1 MTITY
6 INTGSSANAGN
17 GDTLRL
23 AFTKI
28 NSNFSELVDQ
38 LSAIEVGSTSTL
50 VAGTYTFALSNTGT
64 ISLNGAPFVS
74 GSGATGATGPQGAGF
89 SDLTST
95 SSNSISTGTLTF
107 TVNQT
112 QGVESAFMGG
122 QYVLAYAGAPG
133 SVTGGVY
140 GYIDYYYGNTF
151 IVNSEEV
158 LFGSGTTSS
167 WYFELTGAKGING
180 TIGIDGA
187 TGATGPAGP
196 TNTATTAT
204 LGGVIIGHN
213 LAVTLAGTLSAITSV
228 ISDVAPA
235 NPIEGDQWWDSVL
248 GRGFVYYDGLW
259 IEMSPNVGAVGPA
272 GATGAGATGATG
284 VQGATGEKGATGS
297 TGPVGATGLQGS
309 TGQVGA
315 TGQKGATGSTGPV
328 GATGLQGSTGQIGAT
343 GQLGA
348 TGATGYQGTTGA
360 TGPQGIS
367 LVLIG
372 STATVTTSTVGFGS
386 PGQGWINTTDGDV
399 YFWNTLTTLW
409 ENIGPIVGPAG
420 GPGPD
425 GATGMYGA
433 TGATGPAGDIGA
445 TGLQGATGFNGN
457 DGATGATGPAG
468 DIGATGL
475 DGATG
480 FNGNDGATGA
490 TGPDGATGLTGAT
503 GSGDLGKF
511 VIVDDPGLAIL
522 STTGTGY
529 DIVIAATQ
537 GEGAQYISIPNNEN
551 AALGNNL
558 IIGTSTAT
566 SAVRIWSDASAWTF
580 GTDGVLTLP
589 PDGIIKAPDNDG
601 GTSAHIK
608 FYAAGGEGYDDNTS
622 STSGDI
628 DIVAGVD
635 GGYDNDNTYGNF
647 NIGNIRLKTSA
658 FTGQPV
664 NEWKFGWDGTLTAPG
679 HILPDTN
686 LAYDLGSTSSQWR
699 SIHVGTGTIY
709 IGGVALSVNQDN
721 YVTVDGNPIITV
733 NTTGNFT
740 VQGDTNI
747 VLGAVVISNTA
758 PAATTPGSQWFD
770 TVEGRTYVATGGVWL
785 DASPTQIPSPETYL
799 DGLAIDGTVI
809 GTANVD
815 GDAIVIDGGDNTKLT
830 VSNNSVTIQVPGS
843 LTRPYWAAEFGGIT
857 TAVTTS
863 SLTIGTGAF
872 YDSQGN
878 VYVLGG
884 VQFDTNEFFGLDSLL
899 LKYDTN
905 GNLLWSRTWHDD
917 SGANCGAVNQAFAID
932 SNDKIYWLATAVE
945 EGFGCWTGYM
955 DTEGNLGLGGVAQGS
970 LGFLD
975 GNFAGADIACDNS
988 GNYYLAGVFFDYV
1001 NNTQTPV
1008 VIKVDGDNGVPI
1020 WTGNIIPEDFESL
1033 PADGTYRAVTV
1044 NPATG
1049 DVWAIGDYYDGGLRA
1064 MLSKWDIN
1072 GTHQWT
1078 KELVTTTG
1086 DVASAVIY
1094 NGGYVYTIVN
1104 DDPDQKAVV
1113 SKFDTDGVLIWAS
1126 FLAVGAIDPIPNNF
1140 GDYSTGAYDLSFDS
1154 VGNVYVTGTIPY
1166 ETELPQL
1173 WITKL
1178 DPANGEMLYSRMLAT
1193 TEGSLIIDQG
1203 TLGSSLVGHRVGD
1216 IYQDTI
1222 VVTAITPSD
1231 IDDSTGTNALRVMVA
1246 QLPIDGSVTGT
1257 FDNID
1262 IIDIT
1267 SDIDSICSTGTYTV
1281 TTLVWSTG
1289 TSTAIYSTSS
1299 ISVSYVTDVIGLTG
1313 ETIALGSG
1321 TASGTTTTNT
1331 WTFVNNNIILPPGGD
1346 ILDSYGNS
1354 VLADIYIALPSWI
1367 TVVADTE
1374 HLPTLNTDYGW
1385 DSSGAWST
1393 NATILEE
1400 EPFAGNGTSFPFRT
1414 TFSIP
1419 NDTKSVTT
1427 VDFVVNDLE
1436 ESDFGITVFASGTNP
1451 TWVWEGSGSS
1461 IDAKYTPTEL
1471 NGISGGAGGGEG
1483 WTPPSL
1489 GTYRA
1494 RLTVDP
1500 TGPGTADITLETLTT
1515 GGTVLDTMTYTETE
1529 FFNTNYKIGFASDN
1543 DGGVNK
1549 TYFKNLTIN
1558 IDNGATVYTDTLM
1571 NGNSVGGST
1580 TALGDRLTAGSN
1592 SVILSSTGTLT
1603 LPNGSSIS
1611 DGMGAIR
1618 LEPSGASSSTQALLI
1633 YPTAVD
1639 GNHIHLTAG
1648 GGETDLYLG
1657 SDIQYVKVDHSG
1669 SIVVGTVGANTSTW
1683 TFGTDGVLTLS
1694 TASTILG
1701 SSEDPNV
1708 YIETAT
1714 TSTTSTW
1721 TFGTDGILTLPA
1733 ATPVIKGGGTGTDVT
1748 IVASTGTNPANW
1760 TFGAD
1765 GSTTFPQGSTIGET
1779 TTTTI
1784 ISPPGASAGQ
1794 SFVIRPTGAINTE
1807 SSHIHLVSGNP
1818 TTVDLY
1824 LGDDVQ
1830 YVKIEKNGGNVVI
1843 GTDNNNNHWTF
1854 GTLGDLTLPYDGGIT
1869 FSDSSTQSTA
1879 WLGGGSSSLATTANN
1894 SNYFN
1899 IGNFINNGSL
1909 DINYTAFT
1917 GDYGI
1922 DFDISY
1928 QAPLD
1933 GTKGVT
1939 VGAVETPLILSTG
1952 TVILKTDISSSTSTW
1967 TFGTDGVLTIP
1978 GNIYKETDTSIV
1990 VGVPLIPITTV
2001 AINAVDY
2008 QAPFWR
2014 MFVSSNAYPN
2024 LGIDATTGT
2033 IVTTSWG
2040 DIEATVQQIQDDRV
2054 GSSQWVFYVDQD
2066 VTEYFTPGDTA
2077 TFGPGAKTWTFG
2089 ANGLTTFPVIDGTK
2103 TLWGAVDE
2111 DFYIKTTTTEPGND
2125 ADLEVSA
2132 ADDLRLYAEYGD
2144 IDLYGNSISIHTD
2157 WANTNSDYQWVFGQD
2172 STLTFP
2178 DETVQTTAYT
2188 GIAATA
2194 TTSST
2199 AASVGYIGM
2208 PQNSTSTNY
2217 GLLIGDMGKH
2227 VYVTSTS
2234 TVTVPSYTSV
2244 DFPIGTTIAVV
2255 AGTGASVSIA
2265 ITTDTMYLAG
2275 TGTTGTRTLAAF
2287 GMATLVKV
2295 AQSTWFISGV
2305 GLT

>member
-74 GSGATGATGPQGAGF
+74 GAGATGATGPQGAGF

-122 QYVLAYAGAPG
+122 QYVLAYAGTLG
-133 SVTGGVY
+133 NVQGGVY
-140 GYIDYYYGNTF
+140 GQIFSYSDQTLVLSSY
-151 IVNSEEV
+151 EV

-180 TIGIDGA
+180 TIGINGT

-315 TGQKGATGSTGPV
+315 TGQLGATGSTGPV

-372 STATVTTSTVGFGS
+372 STATVTTSTVGLGS

-475 DGATG
+475 QGATG

-529 DIVIAATQ
+529 DIVIAASQ
-537 GEGAQYISIPNNEN
+537 GEGAQYIIIPNNEN

-558 IIGTSTAT
+558 VIGTSTAT
-566 SAVRIWSDASAWTF
+566 SAVQIQSYGSSWIFDST
-580 GTDGVLTLP
+580 GTLILP
-589 PDGIIKAPDNDG
+589 SVDSVIKAQNNTG
-601 GTSAHIK
+601 GTGGYIK
-608 FYAAGGEGYDDNTS
+608 FYAAGGEGFDDNTS
-622 STSGDI
+622 PTSGDI

-635 GGYDNDNTYGNF
+635 GGDEDDHPAGLD
-647 NIGNIRLKTSA
+647 IGNIRLKTSSY
-658 FTGQPV
+658 TGQSV

-679 HILPDTN
+679 HIVPDTN
-686 LAYDLGSTSSQWR
+686 LAYDLGSTASQWR
-699 SIHVGTGTIY
+699 SIYVGTGTIY
-709 IGGVALSVNQDN
+709 IGGVALGVNRDN
-721 YVTVDGNPIITV
+721 YVTVDGNPIITINTAGNLTIQGDV
-733 NTTGNFT
+733 NIGTVTVSDTAPTATTGT
-740 VQGDTNI
+740 
-747 VLGAVVISNTA
+747 
-758 PAATTPGSQWFD
+758 QWFD

-884 VQFDTNEFFGLDSLL
+884 VQFDSNEFFGLDSLL

-917 SGANCGAVNQAFAID
+917 SGANCGAINQAFAID
-932 SNDKIYWLATAVE
+932 SNDRIYWLATAVE

-1020 WTGNIIPEDFESL
+1020 WTGSIVPEDFEDL
-1033 PADGTYRAVTV
+1033 PADGQYRAVTV

-1072 GTHQWT
+1072 GSHQWT
-1078 KELVTTTG
+1078 KELVTATG
-1086 DVASAVIY
+1086 DVSSAVIY
-1094 NGGYVYTIVN
+1094 NSGYVYTIVN
-1104 DDPDQKAVV
+1104 DDPDAKAVV

-1126 FLAVGAIDPIPNNF
+1126 FLAVGALDPIPSEI
-1140 GDYSTGAYDLSFDS
+1140 GDYSTGAYDLSFDAS
-1154 VGNVYVTGTIPY
+1154 GNVYVTGTIPGPPAGQ
-1166 ETELPQL
+1166 PQL

-1193 TEGSLIIDQG
+1193 TEGSVIVDQG
-1203 TLGSSLVGHRVGD
+1203 LGGNSLTGHRVGD
-1216 IYQDTI
+1216 IYEDTI
-1222 VVTAITPSD
+1222 VVTAVTESD
-1231 IDDSTGTNALRVMVA
+1231 IDDSTGTGAFRVIVA

-1321 TASGTTTTNT
+1321 TASGSTTTNT
-1331 WTFVNNNIILPPGGD
+1331 WTFVNNNIILPIGGD

-1354 VLADIYIALPSWI
+1354 VLGDRYIALPSWI

-1385 DSSGAWST
+1385 DSDGAWST

-1451 TWVWEGSGSS
+1451 TWEWEGSGSS

-1471 NGISGGAGGGEG
+1471 YGISGDAGGGEG
-1483 WTPPSL
+1483 WTPLSL

-1494 RLTVDP
+1494 RLTVEP
-1500 TGPGTADITLETLTT
+1500 TGTGTAAIELVTMDTSNN
-1515 GGTVLDTMTYTETE
+1515 VLDTMTYTETE
-1529 FFNTNYKIGFASDN
+1529 FFNTSYKIGFASDN

-1592 SVILSSTGTLT
+1592 SVVLSSTGTLT
-1603 LPNGSSIS
+1603 LPNGGIIS

-1618 LEPSGASSSTQALLI
+1618 LEPADASSATQALLI
-1633 YPTAVD
+1633 YPTVID

-1657 SDIQYVKVDHSG
+1657 SDDQYVKVDHSG
-1669 SIVVGTVGANTSTW
+1669 TIVVGTLGANTSTW
-1683 TFGTDGVLTLS
+1683 TFGTDGNLTLPLDSTIQTIGDESSATLQWMPTGGGVS
-1694 TASTILG
+1694 TATAVIVSSNGVTIVTDAPGNENEWLFGTDGSTTFPNDTILG
-1701 SSEDPNV
+1701 TGLDPNV
-1708 YIETAT
+1708 YIETLT
-1714 TSTTSTW
+1714 TSTTNTW
-1721 TFGTDGILTLPA
+1721 TFA
-1733 ATPVIKGGGTGTDVT
+1733 
-1748 IVASTGTNPANW
+1748 
-1760 TFGAD
+1760 AD
-1765 GSTTFPQGSTIGET
+1765 GGLTFPDSTVQT
-1779 TTTTI
+1779 TAW
-1784 ISPPGASAGQ
+1784 P
-1794 SFVIRPTGAINTE
+1794 
-1807 SSHIHLVSGNP
+1807 
-1818 TTVDLY
+1818 
-1824 LGDDVQ
+1824 
-1830 YVKIEKNGGNVVI
+1830 GGN
-1843 GTDNNNNHWTF
+1843 N
-1854 GTLGDLTLPYDGGIT
+1854 
-1869 FSDSSTQSTA
+1869 SSVS
-1879 WLGGGSSSLATTANN
+1879 TTANS

-1899 IGNFINNGSL
+1899 IGNFINNASL

-1928 QAPLD
+1928 QVPLD

-1939 VGAVETPLILSTG
+1939 VGAVETPLIISTG

-1967 TFGTDGVLTIP
+1967 TFGTDG
-1978 GNIYKETDTSIV
+1978 
-1990 VGVPLIPITTV
+1990 
-2001 AINAVDY
+2001 A
-2008 QAPFWR
+2008 
-2014 MFVSSNAYPN
+2014 
-2024 LGIDATTGT
+2024 
-2033 IVTTSWG
+2033 
-2040 DIEATVQQIQDDRV
+2040 
-2054 GSSQWVFYVDQD
+2054 
-2066 VTEYFTPGDTA
+2066 
-2077 TFGPGAKTWTFG
+2077 
-2089 ANGLTTFPVIDGTK
+2089 
-2103 TLWGAVDE
+2103 
-2111 DFYIKTTTTEPGND
+2111 
-2125 ADLEVSA
+2125 
-2132 ADDLRLYAEYGD
+2132 
-2144 IDLYGNSISIHTD
+2144 
-2157 WANTNSDYQWVFGQD
+2157 
-2172 STLTFP
+2172 LTFP
-2178 DETVQTTAYT
+2178 DSTVQTTAWTGTVAYSNITGAPTTSAYASTYT
-2188 GIAATA
+2188 GWFKAAGTVVQLDTLLA
-2194 TTSST
+2194 RITSTGTMQISST
-2199 AASVGYIGM
+2199 IIETVSFGAAFAWNGVRNKGATMSSFGQGGTNWVNPGDWLNISNTPLDNDFEVATVSVFKLGGTGSLYRITYVG
-2208 PQNSTSTNY
+2208 STNN
-2217 GLLIGDMGKH
+2217 GW
-2227 VYVTSTS
+2227 
-2234 TVTVPSYTSV
+2234 
-2244 DFPIGTTIAVV
+2244 AVN
-2255 AGTGASVSIA
+2255 IE
-2265 ITTDTMYLAG
+2265 
-2275 TGTTGTRTLAAF
+2275 R
-2287 GMATLVKV
+2287 
-2295 AQSTWFISGV
+2295 V
-2305 GLT
+2305 GLGTA

>member
-74 GSGATGATGPQGAGF
+74 GAGATGATGPQGAGF

-204 LGGVIIGHN
+204 LGGVIVGHN

-309 TGQVGA
+309 TGQIGA
-315 TGQKGATGSTGPV
+315 TGQLGAT
-328 GATGLQGSTGQIGAT
+328 GATGLVGSTGIQGSTGQVGAT

-348 TGATGYQGTTGA
+348 TGATGYQGSTGA
-360 TGPQGIS
+360 TGPQGVS

-372 STATVTTSTVGFGS
+372 STDTVTTSTVGLGS

-433 TGATGPAGDIGA
+433 TGATGPAGDVGA

-457 DGATGATGPAG
+457 DGATGAIGPAG

-511 VIVDDPGLAIL
+511 VIVDDPSLAIL
-522 STTGTGY
+522 STTGTSY
-529 DIVIAATQ
+529 DIVISPTL
-537 GEGAQYISIPNNEN
+537 GDGLGQYITIPNNEN

-558 IIGTSTAT
+558 VIGTSTAT
-566 SAVRIWSDASAWTF
+566 SAVQIQSNSSAWIFDST
-580 GTDGVLTLP
+580 GTLILP
-589 PDGIIKAPDNDG
+589 SVDSIIKAQNNTG
-601 GTSAHIK
+601 GTGGYIK
-608 FYAAGGEGYDDNTS
+608 FYAAGGEGGSDNTS
-622 STSGDI
+622 PTSGDI

-635 GGYDNDNTYGNF
+635 DGAEDDHLYGGLD
-647 NIGNIRLKTSA
+647 IGNIRLKTSSY
-658 FTGQPV
+658 TGQPV

-686 LAYDLGSTSSQWR
+686 LTYDLGSTASQWR
-699 SIHVGTGTIY
+699 SIYVGTGTIY
-709 IGGVALSVNQDN
+709 IGGVALGVNRDN
-721 YVTVDGNPIITV
+721 YVTVDGNPIITINTAGNLTIQGDV
-733 NTTGNFT
+733 NIGTVTVSDTAPTATTGT
-740 VQGDTNI
+740 
-747 VLGAVVISNTA
+747 
-758 PAATTPGSQWFD
+758 QWFD

-809 GTANVD
+809 GTADVN

-843 LTRPYWAAEFGGIT
+843 LTRTYWAAEFGGIT

-863 SLTIGTGAF
+863 SAAIGTGAF

-884 VQFDTNEFFGLDSLL
+884 VQFNTNEMFGLDSLL

-932 SNDKIYWLATAVE
+932 SNDRIYWLATALDPT
-945 EGFGCWTGYM
+945 FGCWTGYM
-955 DTEGNLGLGGVAQGS
+955 DTEGNLGLGGIAQAS
-970 LGFLD
+970 LGFID
-975 GNFAGADIACDNS
+975 GAFAGIDIACDNS
-988 GNYYLAGVFFDYV
+988 GNYYLAGAFYDG
-1001 NNTQTPV
+1001 NEIPA
-1008 VIKVDGDNGVPI
+1008 VIKVDGDSGVPI
-1020 WTGNIIPEDFESL
+1020 WTGSIIPEDFESL
-1033 PADGTYRAVTV
+1033 PSEGVYRAVTV

-1072 GTHQWT
+1072 GSHQWT

-1086 DVASAVIY
+1086 DVAAAVIY

-1104 DDPDQKAVV
+1104 DDPDQKAVI

-1126 FLAVGAIDPIPNNF
+1126 FLAVGALDPIPNEF
-1140 GDYSTGAYDLSFDS
+1140 GGLNTGAYDLSFDS
-1154 VGNVYVTGTIPY
+1154 VGNVYVTGTIPGPPAGQ
-1166 ETELPQL
+1166 PQL

-1178 DPANGEMLYSRMLAT
+1178 DPVTGEMLYSRV
-1193 TEGSLIIDQG
+1193 LITNAGLVIYDNFSFG
-1203 TLGSSLVGHRVGD
+1203 LGASGHRVGD

-1222 VVTAITPSD
+1222 VVTAVTESD
-1231 IDDSTGTNALRVMVA
+1231 IDDNTSTNALRVIVA

-1262 IIDIT
+1262 IVNAT
-1267 SDIDSICSTGTYTV
+1267 SEIDSICSTGTYTV

-1289 TSTAIYSTSS
+1289 TSTAITSTSS
-1299 ISVSYVTDVIGLTG
+1299 ISVSYVTDVVGLTG

-1321 TASGTTTTNT
+1321 TAGGTTTTNT
-1331 WTFVNNNIILPPGGD
+1331 WTFVNNNIILPIGGD

-1354 VLADIYIALPSWI
+1354 VLGDRYIALPSWI

-1393 NATILEE
+1393 NATILGVE
-1400 EPFAGNGTSFPFRT
+1400 EPEGTSFPFRT

-1451 TWVWEGSGSS
+1451 TWEWGGSGSS

-1471 NGISGGAGGGEG
+1471 NGISGGAGGGEE
-1483 WTPPSL
+1483 WIPPSL

-1500 TGPGTADITLETLTT
+1500 TGPGTADITLETLST

-1529 FFNTNYKIGFASDN
+1529 FFNTSYKIGFASDN

-1592 SVILSSTGTLT
+1592 SVVLSSTGTLT
-1603 LPNGSSIS
+1603 LPSGGVIS
-1611 DGMGAIR
+1611 EVGGAFGGAIR
-1618 LEPSGASSSTQALLI
+1618 LEPSGASSSTQALVI
-1633 YPTAVD
+1633 YPTAGVD

-1648 GGETDLYLG
+1648 GGGTDLYLG
-1657 SDIQYVKVDHSG
+1657 DDDQYVKVDHSG
-1669 SIVVGTVGANTSTW
+1669 TVVIGTLGANTSTW

-1701 SSEDPNV
+1701 NSTDPNV

-1714 TSTTSTW
+1714 TATTSTW
-1721 TFGTDGILTLPA
+1721 TFGTDGVLTLPA

-1748 IVASTGTNPANW
+1748 IVASTGSNTSTW
-1760 TFGAD
+1760 TFAAD
-1765 GSTTFPQGSTIGET
+1765 GGITFPDATVQTTAYIPGGGGDATGVSRSDDNLIIRLTDPNDDGLELRSIVVDDNDMDVSSTVLGANGFIIRTNSNDSQKEWQFDNAGSITFPDGTTSTGAVIRAAQSSSYIIQTLGSAEASPSNVLSTFEFGVDGTLTLPQGSIISET
-1779 TTTTI
+1779 ATTTI

-1807 SSHIHLVSGNP
+1807 SSHIHLVSGDP
-1818 TTVDLY
+1818 ATVDLF
-1824 LGDDVQ
+1824 LGDDDQ
-1830 YVKIEKNGGNVVI
+1830 YVKIEKNAGNVVV

-1854 GTLGDLTLPYDGGIT
+1854 GTDGGLTLPYDG
-1869 FSDSSTQSTA
+1869 
-1879 WLGGGSSSLATTANN
+1879 
-1894 SNYFN
+1894 
-1899 IGNFINNGSL
+1899 
-1909 DINYTAFT
+1909 DIKS
-1917 GDYGI
+1917 I
-1922 DFDISY
+1922 
-1928 QAPLD
+1928 
-1933 GTKGVT
+1933 
-1939 VGAVETPLILSTG
+1939 
-1952 TVILKTDISSSTSTW
+1952 
-1967 TFGTDGVLTIP
+1967 
-1978 GNIYKETDTSIV
+1978 TDTSIV
-1990 VGVPLIPITTV
+1990 VGVPPVAENV

-2033 IVTTSWG
+2033 TVTTSWG
-2040 DIEATVQQIQDDRV
+2040 TPVTATIQQIQDDRV
-2054 GSSQWVFYVDQD
+2054 NSSQWVFYVDQN
-2066 VTEYFTPGDTA
+2066 VTTGFTPGNTA
-2077 TFGPGAKTWTFG
+2077 TFGTVTKNWTFG
-2089 ANGLTTFPVIDGTK
+2089 TDG
-2103 TLWGAVDE
+2103 GV
-2111 DFYIKTTTTEPGND
+2111 
-2125 ADLEVSA
+2125 
-2132 ADDLRLYAEYGD
+2132 
-2144 IDLYGNSISIHTD
+2144 
-2157 WANTNSDYQWVFGQD
+2157 
-2172 STLTFP
+2172 TFP
-2178 DETVQTTAYT
+2178 DATVQTTAFLGT
-2188 GIAATA
+2188 GTLVTTA
-2194 TTSST
+2194 VTAQGLTAGVTLTAVANAGTTSTT
-2199 AASVGYIGM
+2199 AAGLGYIGM
-2208 PQNSTSTNY
+2208 PQNSTATSYT
-2217 GLLIGDMGKH
+2217 LVAGDQGKH
-2227 VYVTSTS
+2227 IYVTATGQ
-2234 TVTVPSYTSV
+2234 TITVPANATTP
-2244 DFPIGTTIAVV
+2244 FPIGTTVAVIAGPS
-2255 AGTGASVSIA
+2255 ATTVSIA
-2265 ITTDTMYLAG
+2265 ITSDTMYLGG
-2275 TGTTGTRTLAAF
+2275 TGSTGTRTLAAY

-2295 AQSTWFISGV
+2295 AETTWFISGA